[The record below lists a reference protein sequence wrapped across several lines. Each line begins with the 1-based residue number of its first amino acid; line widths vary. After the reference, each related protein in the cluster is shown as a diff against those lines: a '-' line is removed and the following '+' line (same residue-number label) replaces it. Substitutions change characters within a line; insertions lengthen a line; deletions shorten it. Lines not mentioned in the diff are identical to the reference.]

1 MAQKRRHPFFLWRPL
16 ETGSGRGSEDRGPNS
31 PRSRPASLMDRSR
44 RNSWSTRRSKL
55 ASGRR
60 APKKVHSTWINN
72 TCIYILFPTWFL
84 LLLSP
89 DKMNK
94 SNEREIFIKRIINIR
109 SIQMFLRTD
118 LITYDPTFAQFEWN
132 AQRKRE
138 REFRLLRFSRVDI
151 LGVEVNPLHIS
162 KFSPSIMQ
170 FRNFIS
176 RIFGE
181 PITLNDVC

>member
-72 TCIYILFPTWFL
+72 TCIYIIFPTWFL

-94 SNEREIFIKRIINIR
+94 SNEREIFIKRIIVQHSKYSNVFENGFNHVWSNLRAIR
-109 SIQMFLRTD
+109 VERT
-118 LITYDPTFAQFEWN
+118 EK
-132 AQRKRE
+132 KRE
-138 REFRLLRFSRVDI
+138 R
-151 LGVEVNPLHIS
+151 IS
-162 KFSPSIMQ
+162 SPP
-170 FRNFIS
+170 
-176 RIFGE
+176 IFASGHFGRRS
-181 PITLNDVC
+181 

>member
-1 MAQKRRHPFFLWRPL
+1 
-16 ETGSGRGSEDRGPNS
+16 
-31 PRSRPASLMDRSR
+31 
-44 RNSWSTRRSKL
+44 
-55 ASGRR
+55 
-60 APKKVHSTWINN
+60 
-72 TCIYILFPTWFL
+72 
-84 LLLSP
+84 
-89 DKMNK
+89 
-94 SNEREIFIKRIINIR
+94 
-109 SIQMFLRTD
+109 MFLRTD